1 MLFQYNPADINW
13 FQSHT
18 GNYVKS
24 IVTSTRAYTHTH
36 TRTHTNYKNRL
47 VFLTSLEVYYR
58 ESAHTHVQT
67 NTHTSS
73 IFTHTHTHTN
83 YKNRLVF
90 FTLAQTNTHTSIIF
104 IQPKS
109 SILVKADFINKVYNF
124 FIKIFLF
131 QF

>member
-24 IVTSTRAYTHTH
+24 IVTSTRAYTH
-36 TRTHTNYKNRL
+36 
-47 VFLTSLEVYYR
+47 
-58 ESAHTHVQT
+58 
-67 NTHTSS
+67 
-73 IFTHTHTHTN
+73 THTHTHTN

>member
-58 ESAHTHVQT
+58 ESAHT
-67 NTHTSS
+67 
-73 IFTHTHTHTN
+73 
-83 YKNRLVF
+83 
-90 FTLAQTNTHTSIIF
+90 LAQTNTHTSIIF